1 MKNKR
6 WEFQNFEHLRPRV
19 KFKVLPPYLTQKN
32 TIMEK
37 YDITIIG
44 SGPGGYVCA
53 IRAAQLGFK
62 VAIIERYSTLGGT
75 CLNVGCIPSKAWLEA
90 SEHYHKLKHQFEDFG
105 IDVKEA
111 NVDIAKMNQRVQ
123 DVVGEII
130 NGVAYLMKKN
140 KVTVYEGHGTIKDKN
155 TIEIKGEGKTQTIET
170 DKMVIATGSKPASLP
185 NIEIDK
191 KRIISSTEALALK
204 EIPKHLMVVGGGV
217 IGVEIGSV
225 FARLGSKVSIVEYFD
240 GLIYTM
246 DKSLG
251 HQLYRSLRKQD
262 IEFYLEHKVTKAV
275 AAEDKVTLSAQ
286 NRKDEK
292 EMQLE
297 GDYCLM
303 AIGRKP
309 YTDNLGLENLG
320 VETNDNGQ
328 IKVDDNL
335 ETNVKGVYAIG
346 DVVRGAMLAHKASE
360 EGIFVA
366 ERIAGQKPHIKYSLI
381 PNIVYTQPE
390 VAGVG
395 LTEEELKEAGRAIK
409 TGSFPF
415 KANARAK
422 ISMDT
427 DGFIKVIADK
437 ETDEI
442 LGVHMIGSRIADSY
456 TEAVVAMEFRAAAE
470 DIARMSH
477 GHPTFSETFKEACLA
492 ATEDRALHI

>member
-1 MKNKR
+1 
-6 WEFQNFEHLRPRV
+6 
-19 KFKVLPPYLTQKN
+19 
-32 TIMEK
+32 
-37 YDITIIG
+37 
-44 SGPGGYVCA
+44 
-53 IRAAQLGFK
+53 
-62 VAIIERYSTLGGT
+62 
-75 CLNVGCIPSKAWLEA
+75 
-90 SEHYHKLKHQFEDFG
+90 
-105 IDVKEA
+105 
-111 NVDIAKMNQRVQ
+111 
-123 DVVGEII
+123 
-130 NGVAYLMKKN
+130 MKKN
-140 KVTVYEGHGTIKDKN
+140 KVAVYQGHGTIKDKN
-155 TIEIKGEGKTQTIET
+155 TIEIKGGDKTETITT
-170 DKMVIATGSKPASLP
+170 DKIIIATGSKPASLP
-185 NIEIDK
+185 NIKIDK
-191 KRIISSTEALALK
+191 KRIISSTEALALQ

-240 GLIYTM
+240 SLIATM
-246 DKSLG
+246 DGALG
-251 HQLYRSLRKQD
+251 HQLHRSLRKQGID
-262 IEFYLEHKVTKAV
+262 FYLEHKVTNAT
-275 AAEDKVTLSAQ
+275 ATEDKVELKAENLS
-286 NRKDEK
+286 DK
-292 EMQLE
+292 EEMSLD

-309 YTDNLGLENLG
+309 YTASLGLENIG
-320 VETNDNGQ
+320 VETNEKGQ
-328 IKVDDNL
+328 ITVDKNL

-346 DVVRGAMLAHKASE
+346 DVIRGAMLAHKASE
-360 EGIFVA
+360 EGVFVA
-366 ERIAGQKPHIKYSLI
+366 ESIAGQKPHINYSLI

-395 LTEEELKEAGRAIK
+395 LTEEELKKTNRSIK
-409 TGSFPF
+409 TGSFPY

-442 LGVHMIGSRIADSY
+442 LGVHMIGPRIADSY

>member
-442 LGVHMIGSRIADSY
+442 LGVHMIGPRIADSY

>member
-1 MKNKR
+1 
-6 WEFQNFEHLRPRV
+6 
-19 KFKVLPPYLTQKN
+19 
-32 TIMEK
+32 
-37 YDITIIG
+37 
-44 SGPGGYVCA
+44 
-53 IRAAQLGFK
+53 
-62 VAIIERYSTLGGT
+62 
-75 CLNVGCIPSKAWLEA
+75 
-90 SEHYHKLKHQFEDFG
+90 
-105 IDVKEA
+105 
-111 NVDIAKMNQRVQ
+111 
-123 DVVGEII
+123 
-130 NGVAYLMKKN
+130 
-140 KVTVYEGHGTIKDKN
+140 
-155 TIEIKGEGKTQTIET
+155 
-170 DKMVIATGSKPASLP
+170 
-185 NIEIDK
+185 
-191 KRIISSTEALALK
+191 
-204 EIPKHLMVVGGGV
+204 MVVGGGV

-246 DKSLG
+246 DKSVG

-275 AAEDKVTLSAQ
+275 AAEDKVTLTAQ
-286 NRKDEK
+286 NRKDDK

-309 YTDNLGLENLG
+309 YTDNLGLENLE
-320 VETNDNGQ
+320 VATNDKGQ

-335 ETNVKGVYAIG
+335 ETKIKGVYAIG

-360 EGIFVA
+360 EGVFVA
-366 ERIAGQKPHIKYSLI
+366 ERIAGQKPHINYSLI

-442 LGVHMIGSRIADSY
+442 LGVHMIGPRIADSY

>member
-1 MKNKR
+1 
-6 WEFQNFEHLRPRV
+6 
-19 KFKVLPPYLTQKN
+19 
-32 TIMEK
+32 MEK
-37 YDITIIG
+37 YDISIIG

-105 IDVKEA
+105 IGVKEA
-111 NVDIAKMNQRVQ
+111 NIDIAKMNQRVQ

-155 TIEIKGEGKTQTIET
+155 TIEIKGEDETQTIET

-204 EIPKHLMVVGGGV
+204 EIPKQLMVVGGGV

-246 DKSLG
+246 DKSVG

-262 IEFYLEHKVTKAV
+262 IDFYLEHKVTKAV
-275 AAEDKVTLSAQ
+275 AAEGKVSLTAQ
-286 NRKDEK
+286 NRKDDK

-297 GDYCLM
+297 GDLCLM

-309 YTDNLGLENLG
+309 YTDNLGLENLE
-320 VETNDNGQ
+320 VATNDKGQ

-335 ETNVKGVYAIG
+335 ETNIKGVYAIG

-360 EGIFVA
+360 EGVFVA
-366 ERIAGQKPHIKYSLI
+366 ERIAGQKPHINYSLI

-442 LGVHMIGSRIADSY
+442 LGVHMIGPRIADSY

>member
-1 MKNKR
+1 
-6 WEFQNFEHLRPRV
+6 
-19 KFKVLPPYLTQKN
+19 
-32 TIMEK
+32 MEK

-442 LGVHMIGSRIADSY
+442 LGVHMIGPRIADSY

>member
-1 MKNKR
+1 
-6 WEFQNFEHLRPRV
+6 
-19 KFKVLPPYLTQKN
+19 
-32 TIMEK
+32 
-37 YDITIIG
+37 
-44 SGPGGYVCA
+44 
-53 IRAAQLGFK
+53 
-62 VAIIERYSTLGGT
+62 
-75 CLNVGCIPSKAWLEA
+75 
-90 SEHYHKLKHQFEDFG
+90 
-105 IDVKEA
+105 
-111 NVDIAKMNQRVQ
+111 
-123 DVVGEII
+123 
-130 NGVAYLMKKN
+130 
-140 KVTVYEGHGTIKDKN
+140 
-155 TIEIKGEGKTQTIET
+155 
-170 DKMVIATGSKPASLP
+170 
-185 NIEIDK
+185 
-191 KRIISSTEALALK
+191 
-204 EIPKHLMVVGGGV
+204 MVVGGGV

-240 GLIYTM
+240 SLIATM
-246 DKSLG
+246 DGALG
-251 HQLYRSLRKQD
+251 HQLHRSLRKQGID
-262 IEFYLEHKVTKAV
+262 FYLEHKVTNAT
-275 AAEDKVTLSAQ
+275 ATEDKVELKAENLS
-286 NRKDEK
+286 DK
-292 EMQLE
+292 EEMSLD

-309 YTDNLGLENLG
+309 YTASLGLENIG
-320 VETNDNGQ
+320 VETNEKGQ
-328 IKVDDNL
+328 ITVDKNL

-346 DVVRGAMLAHKASE
+346 DVIRGAMLAHKASE
-360 EGIFVA
+360 EGVFVA
-366 ERIAGQKPHIKYSLI
+366 ERIVGQKPHINYSLI

-395 LTEEELKEAGRAIK
+395 LTEEELKKANKSIK

-442 LGVHMIGSRIADSY
+442 LGVHMIGPRIADSY

>member
-1 MKNKR
+1 
-6 WEFQNFEHLRPRV
+6 
-19 KFKVLPPYLTQKN
+19 
-32 TIMEK
+32 MEK

-111 NVDIAKMNQRVQ
+111 NVDIAKMNQRVR

-140 KVTVYEGHGTIKDKN
+140 KVTVYEGHGTIKNKN
-155 TIEIKGEGKTQTIET
+155 TIEIKGEDETQTIET

-191 KRIISSTEALALK
+191 KRIISSTEALVLK

-246 DKSLG
+246 DKSVG

-275 AAEDKVTLSAQ
+275 AADDKVTLKAQ
-286 NRKDEK
+286 NRKDDK

-297 GDYCLM
+297 GDFCLM

-309 YTDNLGLENLG
+309 YTNNLGLENLE
-320 VETNDNGQ
+320 VETNEKGQ

-360 EGIFVA
+360 EGVFVA
-366 ERIAGQKPHIKYSLI
+366 ERIAGQKPHINYPLI

-395 LTEEELKEAGRAIK
+395 LTEEEIKDAGRAIK

-442 LGVHMIGSRIADSY
+442 LGVHMIGPRIADSY

>member
-1 MKNKR
+1 
-6 WEFQNFEHLRPRV
+6 
-19 KFKVLPPYLTQKN
+19 
-32 TIMEK
+32 MEK

-140 KVTVYEGHGTIKDKN
+140 KVTVYEGHGTIKNKN
-155 TIEIKGEGKTQTIET
+155 TIEIKGEDETQTIET

-191 KRIISSTEALALK
+191 KRIISSTEALVLK

-246 DKSLG
+246 DKSVG

-275 AAEDKVTLSAQ
+275 AADDKVTLKAQ
-286 NRKDEK
+286 NRKDDK

-297 GDYCLM
+297 GDFCLM

-309 YTDNLGLENLG
+309 YTNNLGLENLE
-320 VETNDNGQ
+320 VETNEKGQ

-360 EGIFVA
+360 EGVFVA
-366 ERIAGQKPHIKYSLI
+366 ERIAGQKPHINYPLI

-395 LTEEELKEAGRAIK
+395 LTEEEIKDAGRAIK

-442 LGVHMIGSRIADSY
+442 LGVHMIGPRIADSY
-456 TEAVVAMEFRAAAE
+456 TEAVVAMDFRAAAE

>member
-1 MKNKR
+1 
-6 WEFQNFEHLRPRV
+6 
-19 KFKVLPPYLTQKN
+19 
-32 TIMEK
+32 MEK

-442 LGVHMIGSRIADSY
+442 LGVHMIGPRIADSY

-492 ATEDRALHI
+492 ATYDGGLHI

>member
-1 MKNKR
+1 
-6 WEFQNFEHLRPRV
+6 
-19 KFKVLPPYLTQKN
+19 
-32 TIMEK
+32 MEK

-111 NVDIAKMNQRVQ
+111 NVDIVKMNQRVQ

-140 KVTVYEGHGTIKDKN
+140 KVTVYEGHGNIKNKN
-155 TIEIKGEGKTQTIET
+155 TIEIKGEDKTQTIET

-442 LGVHMIGSRIADSY
+442 LGVHMIGPRIADSY

>member
-1 MKNKR
+1 
-6 WEFQNFEHLRPRV
+6 
-19 KFKVLPPYLTQKN
+19 
-32 TIMEK
+32 MEK

-140 KVTVYEGHGTIKDKN
+140 KVTVYEGHGTIKNKN
-155 TIEIKGEGKTQTIET
+155 TIEIKGEDETQTIET

-191 KRIISSTEALALK
+191 KRIISSTEALVLK

-246 DKSLG
+246 DKSVG

-275 AAEDKVTLSAQ
+275 AADDKVTLKAQ
-286 NRKDEK
+286 NRKDDK

-297 GDYCLM
+297 GDFCLM

-309 YTDNLGLENLG
+309 YTNNLGLENLE
-320 VETNDNGQ
+320 VETNEKGQ

-360 EGIFVA
+360 EGVFVA
-366 ERIAGQKPHIKYSLI
+366 ERIAGQKPHINYPLI

-395 LTEEELKEAGRAIK
+395 LTEEEIKDAGRAIK

-442 LGVHMIGSRIADSY
+442 LGVHMIGPRIADSY

>member
-1 MKNKR
+1 
-6 WEFQNFEHLRPRV
+6 
-19 KFKVLPPYLTQKN
+19 
-32 TIMEK
+32 MEK

-105 IDVKEA
+105 INVKEA

-130 NGVAYLMKKN
+130 NGVAFLMKKN

-246 DKSLG
+246 DKSVG

-275 AAEDKVTLSAQ
+275 AAEDKVTLTAQ
-286 NRKDEK
+286 NRKDDK

-309 YTDNLGLENLG
+309 YTDNLGLENLE
-320 VETNDNGQ
+320 VATNDKGQ

-335 ETNVKGVYAIG
+335 ETNIKGVYAIG

-360 EGIFVA
+360 EGVFVA
-366 ERIAGQKPHIKYSLI
+366 ERIAGQKPHINYSLI

-442 LGVHMIGSRIADSY
+442 LGVHMIGPRIADSY

>member
-1 MKNKR
+1 
-6 WEFQNFEHLRPRV
+6 
-19 KFKVLPPYLTQKN
+19 
-32 TIMEK
+32 MEK

-140 KVTVYEGHGTIKDKN
+140 KVTVYEGHGTIKNKN
-155 TIEIKGEGKTQTIET
+155 TIEIKGEDETQTIET

-191 KRIISSTEALALK
+191 KRIISSTEALVLK

-217 IGVEIGSV
+217 LGVEIGSV

-246 DKSLG
+246 DKSVG

-275 AAEDKVTLSAQ
+275 AADDKVTLKAQ
-286 NRKDEK
+286 NRKDDK

-297 GDYCLM
+297 GDFCLM

-309 YTDNLGLENLG
+309 YTNNLGLENLE
-320 VETNDNGQ
+320 VETNEKGQ

-360 EGIFVA
+360 EGVFVA
-366 ERIAGQKPHIKYSLI
+366 ERIAGQKPHINYPLI

-395 LTEEELKEAGRAIK
+395 LTEEEIKDAGRAIK

-442 LGVHMIGSRIADSY
+442 LGVHMIGPRIADSY

>member
-1 MKNKR
+1 
-6 WEFQNFEHLRPRV
+6 
-19 KFKVLPPYLTQKN
+19 
-32 TIMEK
+32 MEK

-191 KRIISSTEALALK
+191 KRIISSTEALVLK

-246 DKSLG
+246 DKSVG

-275 AAEDKVTLSAQ
+275 AADDKVTLKAQ
-286 NRKDEK
+286 NRKDDK

-297 GDYCLM
+297 GDFCLM

-309 YTDNLGLENLG
+309 YTNNLGLENLE
-320 VETNDNGQ
+320 VETNEKGQ

-360 EGIFVA
+360 EGVFVA
-366 ERIAGQKPHIKYSLI
+366 ERIAGQKPHINYPLI

-395 LTEEELKEAGRAIK
+395 LTEEEIKDAGRAIK

-442 LGVHMIGSRIADSY
+442 LGVHMIGPRIADSY

>member
-1 MKNKR
+1 
-6 WEFQNFEHLRPRV
+6 
-19 KFKVLPPYLTQKN
+19 
-32 TIMEK
+32 MEK
-37 YDITIIG
+37 YDIVIVG

-62 VAIIERYSTLGGT
+62 VGLIERYNTLGGT

-90 SEHYHKLKHQFEDFG
+90 SEHYYKLKHQFEDFG
-105 IDVKEA
+105 IGVKEA
-111 NVDIAKMNQRVQ
+111 NVDMVKMNQRVQ

-140 KVTVYEGHGTIKDKN
+140 KITVYEGHGTIKDKN
-155 TIEIKGEGKTQTIET
+155 TIEIKGEDKTQIIET

-191 KRIISSTEALALK
+191 KRIISSTEALALT

-225 FARLGSKVSIVEYFD
+225 FARLGSKVSIVEYLD
-240 GLIYTM
+240 GLIATM

-251 HQLYRSLRKQD
+251 DQLYKSLKKQEM
-262 IEFYLEHKVTKAV
+262 EFYLEHKVTNASTKNGTVSLEA
-275 AAEDKVTLSAQ
+275 L

-309 YTDNLGLENLG
+309 YTVNLGLENLG
-320 VETNDNGQ
+320 VETNEKGQ
-328 IKVDDNL
+328 IKIDDNM
-335 ETNVKGVYAIG
+335 ETNIKGIYAIG

-360 EGIFVA
+360 EGVFVA
-366 ERIAGQKPHIKYSLI
+366 ERIAGQKPHINYPFI

-437 ETDEI
+437 ETDEN
-442 LGVHMIGSRIADSY
+442 IGSAY
-456 TEAVVAMEFRAAAE
+456 
-470 DIARMSH
+470 
-477 GHPTFSETFKEACLA
+477 
-492 ATEDRALHI
+492 DRPANSR

>member
-1 MKNKR
+1 
-6 WEFQNFEHLRPRV
+6 
-19 KFKVLPPYLTQKN
+19 
-32 TIMEK
+32 MEK

-140 KVTVYEGHGTIKDKN
+140 KVTVYEGHGTIKNKN
-155 TIEIKGEGKTQTIET
+155 TIEIKGEDETQTIET

-191 KRIISSTEALALK
+191 KRIISSTEALVLK

-246 DKSLG
+246 DKSVG

-275 AAEDKVTLSAQ
+275 AADDKVTLKAQ
-286 NRKDEK
+286 NRKDDK

-297 GDYCLM
+297 GDFCLM

-309 YTDNLGLENLG
+309 YTNNLGLENLE
-320 VETNDNGQ
+320 VETNEKGQ

-360 EGIFVA
+360 EGVFVA
-366 ERIAGQKPHIKYSLI
+366 ERIAGQKPHINYPLI

-395 LTEEELKEAGRAIK
+395 LTEEEIKDAGRAIK

-442 LGVHMIGSRIADSY
+442 LGVHMIGPRIADSY

-477 GHPTFSETFKEACLA
+477 GHPTFSETFKEAFLA

>member
-1 MKNKR
+1 
-6 WEFQNFEHLRPRV
+6 
-19 KFKVLPPYLTQKN
+19 
-32 TIMEK
+32 MEK

-105 IDVKEA
+105 INVKEA

-130 NGVAYLMKKN
+130 NGVAFLMKKN

-185 NIEIDK
+185 NIEID

-246 DKSLG
+246 DKSVG

-275 AAEDKVTLSAQ
+275 AAEDKVTLTAQ
-286 NRKDEK
+286 NRKDDK

-309 YTDNLGLENLG
+309 YTDNLGLENLE
-320 VETNDNGQ
+320 VATNDKGQ

-335 ETNVKGVYAIG
+335 ETKIKGVYAIG

-360 EGIFVA
+360 EGVFVA
-366 ERIAGQKPHIKYSLI
+366 ERIAGQKPHINYSLI

-442 LGVHMIGSRIADSY
+442 LGVHMIGPRIADSY

>member
-1 MKNKR
+1 
-6 WEFQNFEHLRPRV
+6 
-19 KFKVLPPYLTQKN
+19 
-32 TIMEK
+32 MEK

-140 KVTVYEGHGTIKDKN
+140 KVTVYEGHGTIKNKN
-155 TIEIKGEGKTQTIET
+155 TIEIKGEDETQTIET

-191 KRIISSTEALALK
+191 KRIISSTEALVLK

-246 DKSLG
+246 DKSVG

-275 AAEDKVTLSAQ
+275 AADDKVTLKAQ
-286 NRKDEK
+286 NRKDDK

-297 GDYCLM
+297 GDFCLM

-309 YTDNLGLENLG
+309 YTNNLGLENLE
-320 VETNDNGQ
+320 VETNEKGQ

-442 LGVHMIGSRIADSY
+442 LGVHMIGPRIADSY

>member
-1 MKNKR
+1 
-6 WEFQNFEHLRPRV
+6 
-19 KFKVLPPYLTQKN
+19 
-32 TIMEK
+32 MEK

-62 VAIIERYSTLGGT
+62 VAIIERYGTLGGT

-90 SEHYHKLKHQFEDFG
+90 SEHYYKLKHQFENFG
-105 IDVKEA
+105 INVKEA
-111 NVDIAKMNQRVQ
+111 NVDIVKMNQRVQ

-130 NGVAYLMKKN
+130 NGVSYLMKKN
-140 KVTVYEGHGTIKDKN
+140 KITVYEGHGTIKDKS
-155 TIEIKGEGKTQTIET
+155 TIAIDIKEGKTKTITT
-170 DKMVIATGSKPASLP
+170 DKIVIATGSKPASLP
-185 NIEIDK
+185 GIEIDK

-204 EIPKHLMVVGGGV
+204 EIPEHLMVVGGGV

-225 FARLGSKVSIVEYFD
+225 FARLGAKVSIVEYFD

-251 HQLYRSLRKQD
+251 HQLHRSLRKQN
-262 IEFYLEHKVTKAV
+262 IEFYLEHKVTKAKSQD
-275 AAEDKVTLSAQ
+275 DKVILTAQ
-286 NRKDEK
+286 NRKDDK

-309 YTDNLGLENLG
+309 YTSNLGLENID
-320 VETNDNGQ
+320 VETNEKGQ
-328 IKVDDNL
+328 IKVDGNL
-335 ETNVKGVYAIG
+335 ETSVKGIYAIG

-360 EGIFVA
+360 EGVFVA
-366 ERIAGQKPHIKYSLI
+366 ERIAGQKPHINYPLI
-381 PNIVYTQPE
+381 PNIIYTQPE

-395 LTEEELKEAGRAIK
+395 FTEEELKEQGRAIK
-409 TGSFPF
+409 TGSFPY
-415 KANARAK
+415 KANAKAK

-427 DGFIKVIADK
+427 DGFIKIIADK

-442 LGVHMIGSRIADSY
+442 LGVHMIGPRIADSY
-456 TEAVVAMEFRAAAE
+456 TEAVVAMEYRASAE

>member
-360 EGIFVA
+360 EGVFVA
-366 ERIAGQKPHIKYSLI
+366 ERIAGQKPHINYSLI

-409 TGSFPF
+409 TGTFPF

-442 LGVHMIGSRIADSY
+442 LGVHMIGPRIADSY

>member
-1 MKNKR
+1 
-6 WEFQNFEHLRPRV
+6 
-19 KFKVLPPYLTQKN
+19 
-32 TIMEK
+32 MEK
-37 YDITIIG
+37 FDVTIIG
-44 SGPGGYVCA
+44 SGPGGYVSA
-53 IRAAQLGFK
+53 IRCAQLGLK
-62 VAIIERYSTLGGT
+62 VAIIERYNTLGGT

-90 SEHYHKLKHQFEDFG
+90 SEHYYKLKHQFENFG

-111 NVDIAKMNQRVQ
+111 NVDILKMSQRVQ
-123 DVVGEII
+123 DVVQEII
-130 NGVAYLMKKN
+130 NGVDYLMKKN

-155 TIEIKGEGKTQTIET
+155 TIEIKGEDKTETIAT
-170 DKMVIATGSKPASLP
+170 DKIIIATGSKPASLP
-185 NIEIDK
+185 NIKIDK
-191 KRIISSTEALALK
+191 KRIISSTEALALQ

-240 GLIYTM
+240 SLIATM
-246 DKSLG
+246 DGALG
-251 HQLYRSLRKQD
+251 HQLHRSLRKQGID
-262 IEFYLEHKVTKAV
+262 FYLEHKVTNAT
-275 AAEDKVTLSAQ
+275 ATEDKVELKAENLS
-286 NRKDEK
+286 DK
-292 EMQLE
+292 EEMSLD

-309 YTDNLGLENLG
+309 YTASLGLENIG
-320 VETNDNGQ
+320 VETNEKGQ
-328 IKVDDNL
+328 ITVDKNL

-346 DVVRGAMLAHKASE
+346 DVIRGAMLAHKASE
-360 EGIFVA
+360 EGVFVA
-366 ERIAGQKPHIKYSLI
+366 ERIVGQKPHINYSLI

-395 LTEEELKEAGRAIK
+395 LTEEELKKANKSIK

-442 LGVHMIGSRIADSY
+442 LGVHMIGPRIADSY